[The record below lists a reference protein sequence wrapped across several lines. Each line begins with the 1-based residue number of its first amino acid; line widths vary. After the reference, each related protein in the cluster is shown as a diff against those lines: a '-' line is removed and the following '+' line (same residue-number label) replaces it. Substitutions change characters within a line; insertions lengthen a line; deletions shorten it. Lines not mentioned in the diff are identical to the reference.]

1 MTDFGADEAFAG
13 DAANLK
19 EHYGIVV
26 PVSAVRGITEEQ
38 GATVLAQ
45 EKQKSDWPDRPG
57 APVLIV
63 EMDGSLLPVVEVA
76 EPGPGEAAGSQKDSP
91 GEAGRKPAWLWRMK
105 RVR

>member
-13 DAANLK
+13 AAAKLK

-45 EKQKSDWPDRPG
+45 ELCGRSWNRPTS
-57 APVLIV
+57 PTQ
-63 EMDGSLLPVVEVA
+63 LLRFV
-76 EPGPGEAAGSQKDSP
+76 
-91 GEAGRKPAWLWRMK
+91 PAFASSSTTRISWIT